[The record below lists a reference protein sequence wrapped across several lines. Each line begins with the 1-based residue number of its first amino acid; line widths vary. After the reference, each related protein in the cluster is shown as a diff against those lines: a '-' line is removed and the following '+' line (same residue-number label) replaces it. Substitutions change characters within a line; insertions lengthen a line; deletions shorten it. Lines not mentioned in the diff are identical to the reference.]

1 MHILIAR
8 TEWRSR
14 QTRTRSLPTCSLR
27 GLRML
32 HRGRDS
38 DLDRDDVDATAD
50 GRKRIRRKGTLVVD
64 QPRLTKTTPRARPQ
78 PHAHLVGV
86 LERSGGGHRFGPWE
100 LPSVPWGA
108 RRADPAPQTSKTTL
122 EGELPRIRGCLRP
135 THAQRRDGGKTGMP
149 RVASFLLEIGR
160 YHKREIRFRL
170 QIVPFISPRDA
181 NMPLLIFSPR
191 PLCTAGRSKFG

>member
-64 QPRLTKTTPRARPQ
+64 QPRLTKTTPRHGPIPQ
-78 PHAHLVGV
+78 SESFVSAVPDHSHTHTWSEYSNDLVEDIASDLGNCRRSLGGPEEQTPH
-86 LERSGGGHRFGPWE
+86 
-100 LPSVPWGA
+100 
-108 RRADPAPQTSKTTL
+108 
-122 EGELPRIRGCLRP
+122 LRP
-135 THAQRRDGGKTGMP
+135 RKQ
-149 RVASFLLEIGR
+149 
-160 YHKREIRFRL
+160 
-170 QIVPFISPRDA
+170 
-181 NMPLLIFSPR
+181 
-191 PLCTAGRSKFG
+191 RSKASSQGSEGVCVRLTRNAVTEERRVCRGLLHYCLKLAAITKEKLDSDYRLSLSFPPVMQTCPF